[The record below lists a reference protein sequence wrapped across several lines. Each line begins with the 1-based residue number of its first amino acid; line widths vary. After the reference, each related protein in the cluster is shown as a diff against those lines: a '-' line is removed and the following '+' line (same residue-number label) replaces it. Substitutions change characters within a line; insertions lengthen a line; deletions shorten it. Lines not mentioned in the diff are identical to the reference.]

1 MNITVY
7 LGPNPGNDPKYLM
20 YAEQIGRGIG
30 STGNTM
36 IYGGANDGLMGK
48 TADAVIESG
57 GTVIGVIPEFF
68 LKRGH
73 KNLAE
78 LHVVRTMSERKQKMM
93 ELGDAFIALP
103 GGPGTLE
110 EISEIISA
118 VRIGLIRKPCIL
130 FSPDGYYDE
139 LRQMYEKMVREGFLS
154 KEEFERISFAESP
167 EQALHY
173 AGIML
178 YNQNKD

>member
-1 MNITVY
+1 MNITDY
-7 LGPNPGNDPKYLM
+7 LGSNPGNDPKYLK
-20 YAEQIGRGIG
+20 YAEEIGRGIG

-36 IYGGANDGLMGK
+36 VYGGANDGLMGR
-48 TADAVIESG
+48 TADAVIASG

-73 KNLAE
+73 SELAE
-78 LHVVRTMSERKQKMM
+78 LHVVKTMSERKAKMM

-103 GGPGTLE
+103 GGPGTIE

-118 VRIGLIRKPCIL
+118 VRIGLTKKPCIL

-139 LRQMYEKMVREGFLS
+139 LRAMYEKMVREGFLT
-154 KEEFERISFAESP
+154 EGELARIRFADTPAE
-167 EQALHY
+167 ALQM
-173 AGIML
+173 AGITPES
-178 YNQNKD
+178 N

>member
-7 LGPNPGNDPKYLM
+7 LGSNPGKDPKYLH
-20 YAEQIGRGIG
+20 YAEEIGQGIG

-36 IYGGANDGLMGK
+36 IYGGANDGLMGR
-48 TADAVIESG
+48 TADAVIASG
-57 GTVIGVIPEFF
+57 GKVIGVIPEFF

-73 KNLAE
+73 SALAE
-78 LHVVRTMSERKQKMM
+78 LHVVKTMSERKQKMM

-103 GGPGTLE
+103 GGPGPIE

-139 LRQMYEKMVREGFLS
+139 FRAMYEKMVREGFLTR
-154 KEEFERISFAESP
+154 EEFDRIQFAQTPRE
-167 EQALHY
+167 ALLM
-173 AGIML
+173 AGITL
-178 YNQNKD
+178 